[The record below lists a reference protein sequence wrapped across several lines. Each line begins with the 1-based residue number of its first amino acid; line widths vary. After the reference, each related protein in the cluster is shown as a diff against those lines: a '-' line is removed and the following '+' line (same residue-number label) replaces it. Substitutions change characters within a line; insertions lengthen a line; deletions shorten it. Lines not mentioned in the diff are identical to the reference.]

1 MLFTMSAPTK
11 TPNYS
16 ARVWLTALTGA
27 VLLSGTATQA
37 QEAPAAAT
45 TQQEEVVTLS
55 AFTVRDRRSS
65 AYGAQEAV
73 STTRISVPIQDV
85 PQTVSVV
92 TRELMDDTMGNRMLD
107 VAKYVT
113 PVMESSLSSGGDRVT
128 LRGFQVSQR
137 FVDGVNVSG
146 VDGYNMSS
154 DTTNVERLEIIKGP
168 NAILVPGGSP
178 GGIMNQIT
186 KSPKFSNFSTATLV
200 VKEYLGSE
208 ASVDLNRTFGD
219 GKDAFRVVVSAW
231 DSDGY
236 FREQFRQGWL
246 FAPSFTHV
254 FSNGAQLTSKLETLY
269 NKETQG
275 IGAVIDPSIGTSTGG
290 YARII
295 TGMDRNNA
303 WGPHGDN
310 RERRETR
317 WLNELTFKLGDN
329 TSARL
334 WLMADHAEREDWG
347 APGGVPTAGY
357 QGARNPL
364 TGEWEPFRSFGAG
377 PTYTATVLTPSAS
390 TTYNRSGQGNL
401 LIFDELHLKNDYAI
415 EFEPTDSMKST
426 TILGLSANY
435 QKLTWKNWSNTRAAV
450 DIANPTWDTPMLT
463 STLLRDKKGAQ
474 QDMQV
479 FVYQRLNFFNDKLI
493 LAGGASQFW
502 GTLERL
508 DNGNLPAV
516 VSRSLSKSV
525 TDSNIGVIF
534 KPRENIS
541 LFAGYNKVGGAL
553 PTSILAGE
561 TVANFLVQTGDQL
574 EAGVKATMLD
584 GRVTTS
590 ASWFDIKQD
599 NFQVPNSAFNTDPTQ
614 PQFFFQNLTSKGFEV
629 EFSALL
635 NKNITWVGNF
645 IHLKMRDPNGVRQRM
660 VPDNAAATY
669 LKYSFTKDR
678 LKGFSVSLGI
688 DYMDEA
694 PGEQASG
701 ITAASTAT
709 KVIPNQPGFYLA
721 PRTLANLGFG
731 YERDNW
737 VLRVSIDNVLD
748 KEYIQSS
755 GSRNTL
761 VAGLPRNWSSSFTYK
776 F

>member
-1 MLFTMSAPTK
+1 MK
-11 TPNYS
+11 TPAYS
-16 ARVWLTALTGA
+16 ARAWLTAMTG
-27 VLLSGTATQA
+27 VFLLAGATGRA
-37 QEAPAAAT
+37 QTAPAPAT
-45 TQQEEVVTLS
+45 PQPKDDVVTLS
-55 AFTVRDRRSS
+55 AFTVRDTRSS

-85 PQTVSVV
+85 PQTVAVV
-92 TRELMDDTMGNRMLD
+92 TRELMDDTIGNRMLD

-128 LRGFQVSQR
+128 LRGFQVTQR
-137 FVDGVNVSG
+137 FIDGVNVSG

-186 KSPKFSNFSTATLV
+186 KSPKFSDFTTATLIL
-200 VKEYLGSE
+200 KEYLGSE
-208 ASVDLNRTFGD
+208 ASVDVNRTFGG

-231 DSDGY
+231 DSEGY

-254 FSNGAQLTSKLETLY
+254 FSNGAQFTSKLETLY

-275 IGAVIDPSIGTSTGG
+275 VGAVIDPSVGTSTGG

-295 TGMDRNNA
+295 TGMSRDNA
-303 WGPHGDN
+303 WGPHEDN

-317 WLNELTFKLGDN
+317 WLNELTFKLGDH

-347 APGGVPTAGY
+347 APGGVPAAGY

-364 TGEWEPFRSFGAG
+364 TGEWEPFRSFLATA
-377 PTYTATVLTPSAS
+377 PYTATTLTPSTS

-401 LIFDELHLKNDYAI
+401 LTFDELHLKNDYAI
-415 EFEPTDSMKST
+415 EFEPSDSLKST
-426 TILGLSANY
+426 TIIGLSANY

-450 DIANPTWDTPMLT
+450 DLTNPNWDTPVIT

-474 QDMQV
+474 QDLQA
-479 FVYQRLNFFNDKLI
+479 FVYERLTLLNGKLI
-493 LAGGASQFW
+493 LAGGASKFW

-525 TDSNIGVIF
+525 TDSNLGVIF

-561 TVANFLVQTGDQL
+561 TVSNFLVQTGDQL
-574 EAGVKATMLD
+574 EVGVKTTLMD

-590 ASWFDIKQD
+590 ASWFDIAQS

-614 PQFFFQNLTSKGFEV
+614 PQFFFQDLTSKGFEV

-645 IHLKMRDPNGVRQRM
+645 IHLRMRDPNGVRQRM

-669 LKYSFTKDR
+669 LKYSFTKNQ
-678 LKGFSVSLGI
+678 LKGFSISLGL

-701 ITAASTAT
+701 ITAASTPA
-709 KVIPNQPGFYLA
+709 KVIPNQPSFYLA
-721 PRTLANLGFG
+721 PRTIANLGFS
-731 YERDNW
+731 YEHANW

-748 KEYIQSS
+748 KDYIQSA